1 MRTHSFGIETVPV
14 AIAEDLAI
22 GSVHDGK
29 NYKIMLALLKGKG
42 EGIADIQFLSG
53 KNDWEGHCVAKLN
66 DGYLIGGAV
75 EGIATPEGGRNWK
88 AYLAKINEDLEV
100 LWERKYRILGNECV
114 YSILSLS
121 DGFLLGGEASDE
133 NGRGFFL
140 MKVDREGNPIWTR
153 TLDQWKDAVFGGLLG
168 RKDSLT
174 LIGSVKEE
182 GWRVTAFDFNGKGDI
197 TGKRELT
204 EGIALS
210 MTKLD
215 GRTLIAGYNGKDFWI
230 ALVGEGISWEVTLG
244 EGTATTILQEEDGIL
259 VGGELGGKAAVLK
272 LDFDG
277 KSLWK
282 KELWENGW
290 VEVLGKGVAL
300 GVKEEGGK
308 TVMVIHRLGL

>member
-1 MRTHSFGIETVPV
+1 MRTYSFGVETVPV
-14 AIAEDLAI
+14 ALAGDLI
-22 GSVHDGK
+22 VGSVHDGK
-29 NYKIMLALLKGKG
+29 NYRIMLAKLCG
-42 EGIADIQFLSG
+42 EEIKEVKFLSG
-53 KNDWEGHCVAKLN
+53 KNDWEGHCVTKLD

-100 LWERKYRILGNECV
+100 LWEWKYRILGNECV

-133 NGRGFFL
+133 NGRSLFL

-153 TLDQWKDAVFGGLLG
+153 TLGPWKDAVFGGLLR
-168 RKDSLT
+168 RKDILT

-182 GWRVTAFDFNGKGDI
+182 GWRVTAFDFNGEGNL

-215 GRTLIAGYNGKDFWI
+215 GRTLIAGYKGRDFWV

-244 EGTATTILQEEDGIL
+244 EGTATAILQEEDGIL

-277 KSLWK
+277 KPLWK

-290 VEVLGKGVAL
+290 MEALGKNIAL
-300 GVKEEGGK
+300 GVREEGEK
-308 TVMVIHRLGL
+308 TVMVIQRL

>member
-29 NYKIMLALLKGKG
+29 NYKIMLAKLCDDEITAVK
-42 EGIADIQFLSG
+42 FLSG

-100 LWERKYRILGNECV
+100 LWEWKYRILGNECV
-114 YSILSLS
+114 YSILFLS
-121 DGFLLGGEASDE
+121 DGFLLGGEVSDE

-153 TLDQWKDAVFGGLLG
+153 TLGPWKNAVFGGFLG

-174 LIGSVKEE
+174 LIGSVNEE
-182 GWRVTAFDFNGKGDI
+182 GWRVTAFDFNGKGDL

-215 GRTLIAGYNGKDFWI
+215 GRTLIAGYKGRDFWV
-230 ALVGEGISWEVTLG
+230 ALVGEGISWEITLG
-244 EGTATTILQEEDGIL
+244 EGTATAILQEEDGIL
-259 VGGELGGKAAVLK
+259 VGGELGGKATVLK

-277 KSLWK
+277 KPLWK
-282 KELWENGW
+282 KELWKNGW
-290 VEVLGKGVAL
+290 VEVLGEGVTL
-300 GVKEEGGK
+300 GVKEEEGK
-308 TVMVIHRLGL
+308 TVMVVETI